1 MFSFKNSCADHVA
14 ATGVPAEVLEHI
26 FVKYCG
32 KGTPTHVA
40 KFQILSD
47 LNGEIAWVS
56 GPHYGS
62 TGDGTLWGWYQLSW
76 LHRADIVLADKAY
89 QVLSPSTE
97 CVSDDEVPEFV
108 SDSDD
113 E

>member
-1 MFSFKNSCADHVA
+1 M
-14 ATGVPAEVLEHI
+14 
-26 FVKYCG
+26 
-32 KGTPTHVA
+32 A

-62 TGDGTLWGWYQLSW
+62 TGDGTLWGWYQPSW

-97 CVSDDEVPEFV
+97 CVSDVNEMSGLRVLARLWFTQ
-108 SDSDD
+108 
-113 E
+113 

>member
-1 MFSFKNSCADHVA
+1 M
-14 ATGVPAEVLEHI
+14 
-26 FVKYCG
+26 
-32 KGTPTHVA
+32 A

-62 TGDGTLWGWYQLSW
+62 TGDGTLWGWYQPSW

-89 QVLSPSTE
+89 QALSPSTE
-97 CVSDDEVPEFV
+97 CVSDDEVPELV
-108 SDSDD
+108 SDSDA